1 MATPYQG
8 QPQYGQPQQDPYD
21 HNQQQTGGAAS
32 PVPQGATPVPAAQA
46 KKKRAYAGQAYEFG
60 GGANAQLG
68 GQQVGGGQY
77 PPPPQQNQGYGG
89 HAQQAQGG
97 YPGPQYGAGQ
107 ASPAPGTPAFVQQD
121 THLGGYQSP
130 EPGYTAQGAP
140 PQHPSVAGITQ
151 GMGAMSV
158 GQQGRLPMNQ
168 LYPTDIMNSPL
179 NVSELDLPPPRI
191 ILPPNV
197 SR

>member
-1 MATPYQG
+1 MAAPSQG
-8 QPQYGQPQQDPYD
+8 QPQYGQPQSDYYD
-21 HNQQQTGGAAS
+21 QQTGGAAS
-32 PVPQGATPVPAAQA
+32 PDPPGAIGTQA

-68 GQQVGGGQY
+68 GQQAGGGQY
-77 PPPPQQNQGYGG
+77 PPPPPQQNQGYGG
-89 HAQQAQGG
+89 YSQQAQGG
-97 YPGPQYGAGQ
+97 YPTPQFGAGQ
-107 ASPAPGTPAFVQQD
+107 ASPAPGTPGSAQQES
-121 THLGGYQSP
+121 HLGGYQSP
-130 EPGYTAQGAP
+130 DPGYSAQGAP

-151 GMGAMSV
+151 GMGTMSV

-179 NVSELDLPPPRI
+179 NVSELELPPPPI

-197 SR
+197 SIRQ